1 MTMRKEY
8 EMTQAQLD
16 AILAACKPVPYMVF
30 GGMEPRSPQENANDA
45 WKALG
50 NELGFDHMT
59 VRPNGK
65 GDRFFTAD
73 STRE

>member
-1 MTMRKEY
+1 VRKEY

-16 AILAACKPVPYMVF
+16 AILAACKPAPYMVAN
-30 GGMEPRSPQENANDA
+30 GMEPLSPQENANDA
-45 WKALG
+45 WAALG
-50 NELGFDHMT
+50 QEMGFDHLT

-73 STRE
+73 SLG